1 MRPSLIFIISLVVIV
16 LSYQV
21 SFHSPVFQVITSF
34 QISRGRIHCTNFSCG
49 PKYIN
54 SLHCLSYFIAKVKVP
69 YYHEPLIVSKR
80 ECVNRSI
87 EGDSSVRV
95 GSTNLSYERITFD
108 PFQGVWQS
116 TQLGHFIQSSFGVMS
131 LRANV
136 SFLCGI
142 VLSYTLYLW
151 LP

>member
-1 MRPSLIFIISLVVIV
+1 MRTKVYKFITL
-16 LSYQV
+16 LKL
-21 SFHSPVFQVITSF
+21 P
-34 QISRGRIHCTNFSCG
+34 HCQ
-49 PKYIN
+49 
-54 SLHCLSYFIAKVKVP
+54 VKVP

-80 ECVNRSI
+80 GCVNRSI
-87 EGDSSVRV
+87 EGDTSVRV

-136 SFLCGI
+136 SFS
-142 VLSYTLYLW
+142 VTLYTCGFRVTFQ
-151 LP
+151 